1 MWHTSGLMARQR
13 ICFISAEISPFA
25 KTGGLGD
32 VTGALTRQLHRRGHD
47 VRVFVPLHGLME
59 FQGAPLRHVE
69 SLQEL
74 TVVVGSQLFQYDVA
88 AAPLPGAE
96 GFEIFLIDCP
106 ALFDRP
112 WFCCAVTLSRSFLS
126 KQYRGHLPFCAALP
140 FHRGG
145 YAWCG
150 ITGRGACLRG
160 RHAQAVDLPGAEFC
174 ASGLRP

>member
-1 MWHTSGLMARQR
+1 MARQR

-112 WFCCAVTLSRSFLS
+112 YIYSDAPDEHVRYLLLTR
-126 KQYRGHLPFCAALP
+126 AALDCCQRMQFAP
-140 FHRGG
+140 DIVHCNDWHTAFAPLLLKTA
-145 YAWCG
+145 YAWDRDVF
-150 ITGRGACLRG
+150 GRTRSVFTIHNIA
-160 RHAQAVDLPGAEFC
+160 
-174 ASGLRP
+174 